1 MIVFMV
7 TPAATKTGSI
17 LKILLMRG
25 EESLNQLAIYPSFV

>member
-7 TPAATKTGSI
+7 TPAKAKTSSL

-25 EESLNQLAIYPSFV
+25 EESLNQLAIYTSFV